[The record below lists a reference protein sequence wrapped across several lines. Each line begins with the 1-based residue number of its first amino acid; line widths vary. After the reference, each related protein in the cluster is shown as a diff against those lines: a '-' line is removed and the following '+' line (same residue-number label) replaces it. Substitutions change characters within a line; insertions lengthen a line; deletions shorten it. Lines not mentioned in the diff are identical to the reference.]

1 LVRSCPKLKD
11 LNLKGNPIAN
21 QRTYRV
27 QIFTTLVNLDTL
39 DGLHQQKAD
48 KNQTKKELDLSMDMI
63 DSAVQQGKKLQVS
76 SQNKSELASGW

>member
-1 LVRSCPKLKD
+1 
-11 LNLKGNPIAN
+11 
-21 QRTYRV
+21 
-27 QIFTTLVNLDTL
+27 LDTL